1 MKTLPRIALGSV
13 AALLVLA
20 ISLVL
25 YVLFGD
31 LSVHKDRILAAVSDA
46 TGFYIGSEGP
56 FDLDVGR
63 EISLSVDNVT
73 IGNPAWPD
81 EHALGTLETFRVVV
95 DTWSVLSGPIEID
108 SLGISGA
115 HINLKSS
122 TDGGAN
128 WIPETG
134 PEEEIDEA
142 APGPDPLP
150 HQLILDDIRVSFEE
164 DGYTL
169 IISETSKLH
178 MSRLG
183 PTHFNFDLDNK
194 IGETSLAAKGSL
206 HFADDFSDVTS
217 LRLDFDE
224 AAFGQTGS
232 SDISASFSGFMAAE
246 LSGEVPSIEADI
258 DMSELRIQSS
268 DEFEAPAEAEEA
280 DEGELLFD
288 AAPLAYSWLDSV
300 ELDADLT
307 VANATVNRD
316 TLSDVHIAVT
326 VVDGALKIAPFDFSM
341 HEGSFSSSLELAP
354 ADGAYALALAADAR
368 ELRITHLA
376 DENQARETV
385 PPLNATLNLTGTGTS
400 MNAIMASS
408 NGSLSGRQG
417 SGQLNF
423 QAANALFSDV
433 LTSILQTLNPM
444 AEEKVYADVEC
455 SVFDID
461 ITDGVATIEQLAL
474 QSDRVTIVGSGSIK
488 FETEALD
495 LAINTKS
502 REGLG
507 ISVGGVANSFVKVGG
522 TLKSPVLGVNAL
534 GGIATTGAAISTGG
548 LSVLA
553 KSLWDRVSS
562 EIDLCAQ
569 PDSAA
574 ED

>member
-20 ISLVL
+20 VGLVL

-31 LSVHKDRILAAVSDA
+31 LSVHKDRILAAASDA

-56 FDLDVGR
+56 FELEVGR

-81 EHALGTLETFRVVV
+81 EHALATLETFRVVV
-95 DTWSVLSGPIEID
+95 DTWSVLSGPLEID
-108 SLGISGA
+108 SLGIGGA
-115 HINLKSS
+115 HVNLKSS
-122 TDGGAN
+122 LDGTAN
-128 WIPETG
+128 WIPETSS
-134 PEEEIDEA
+134 EEEPDEDTS
-142 APGPDPLP
+142 GPPPVL
-150 HQLILDDIRVSFEE
+150 HQLVLDDIRIGFEE
-164 DGYTL
+164 DGDML
-169 IISETSKLH
+169 VFSETSKLH
-178 MSRLG
+178 MNRLG
-183 PTHFNFDLDNK
+183 PTHFDFDLDKK
-194 IGETSLAAKGSL
+194 IGETSLATKGSL
-206 HFADDFSDVTS
+206 QFADDFSDVTS
-217 LRLDFDE
+217 LRLDLDE

-232 SDISASFSGFMAAE
+232 SNISASFSGFIAAE
-246 LSGEVPSIEADI
+246 LSGDVPSIEADI
-258 DMSELRIQSS
+258 DVSELRVQSN
-268 DEFEAPAEAEEA
+268 DEFEAPAEAEE

-288 AAPLAYSWLDSV
+288 TAPLAYSWLDSV

-307 VANATVNRD
+307 VASAAINRD
-316 TLSDVHIAVT
+316 TLSNVHIAAT
-326 VVDGALKIAPFDFSM
+326 VVDGALKIAPFDFTM
-341 HEGSFSSSLELAP
+341 HEGSFSSSLELGP
-354 ADGAYALALAADAR
+354 ADGAYALALAADAKA
-368 ELRITHLA
+368 LRITHLA

-385 PPLNATLNLTGTGTS
+385 PPLDATLTLTGTGTS

-444 AEEKVYADVEC
+444 AEEKVYTDVEC
-455 SVFDID
+455 SVIDID
-461 ITDGVATIEQLAL
+461 ITDGVANIEQLAL

-522 TLKSPVLGVNAL
+522 TLKSPALGVDAL
-534 GGIATTGAAISTGG
+534 GGVATTGAAISTGG

-562 EIDLCAQ
+562 EVDLCAQ

-574 ED
+574 DD

>member
-1 MKTLPRIALGSV
+1 V
-13 AALLVLA
+13 ATLLVLA
-20 ISLVL
+20 VGLVL

-31 LSVHKDRILAAVSDA
+31 LSVHKDRILAAASDT

-56 FDLDVGR
+56 FELEVGR

-81 EHALGTLETFRVVV
+81 EHALATLETFRVVV
-95 DTWSVLSGPIEID
+95 DTWSVLSGPLEID
-108 SLGISGA
+108 SLGIGGA
-115 HINLKSS
+115 HVNLKSS
-122 TDGGAN
+122 LDGTAN
-128 WIPETG
+128 WIPETSS
-134 PEEEIDEA
+134 EEEPDEDTS
-142 APGPDPLP
+142 GPPPVL
-150 HQLILDDIRVSFEE
+150 HQLVLDDIRIGFEE
-164 DGYTL
+164 DGDML
-169 IISETSKLH
+169 VFSETSKLH
-178 MSRLG
+178 MNRLG
-183 PTHFNFDLDNK
+183 PTHFDFDLDKK
-194 IGETSLAAKGSL
+194 IGETSLATKGSL
-206 HFADDFSDVTS
+206 QFADDFSDVTS
-217 LRLDFDE
+217 LRLDLDE

-232 SDISASFSGFMAAE
+232 SNISASFSGFIAAE
-246 LSGEVPSIEADI
+246 LSGDVPSIEADI
-258 DMSELRIQSS
+258 DVSELRVQSN
-268 DEFEAPAEAEEA
+268 DEFEAPAEAEE

-288 AAPLAYSWLDSV
+288 TAPLAYSWLDSV

-307 VANATVNRD
+307 VASAAINRD
-316 TLSDVHIAVT
+316 TLSNVHIAAT
-326 VVDGALKIAPFDFSM
+326 VVDGTLKIAPFDFTM
-341 HEGSFSSSLELAP
+341 HEGSFSSSLELGP
-354 ADGAYALALAADAR
+354 ADGAYALALAADAKA
-368 ELRITHLA
+368 LRITHLA

-385 PPLNATLNLTGTGTS
+385 PPLDATLTLTGTGTS

-408 NGSLSGRQG
+408 NGSLTGRQG

-444 AEEKVYADVEC
+444 AEEKAYSDVEC

-461 ITDGVATIEQLAL
+461 ITDGVANIEQLAL
-474 QSDRVTIVGSGSIK
+474 QSDRVTIVGSGNIK
-488 FETEALD
+488 FESEALD

-522 TLKSPVLGVNAL
+522 TLKSPALGVDAV
-534 GGIATTGAAISTGG
+534 GSVATTGAAITTGG

-562 EIDLCAQ
+562 EVDLCAQ

-574 ED
+574 QD

>member
-1 MKTLPRIALGSV
+1 MAT
-13 AALLVLA
+13 LLVLA
-20 ISLVL
+20 VGLVL

-31 LSVHKDRILAAVSDA
+31 LSVHKDRILAAASDA

-56 FDLDVGR
+56 FELEVGR

-81 EHALGTLETFRVVV
+81 EHALATLETFRVVV
-95 DTWSVLSGPIEID
+95 DTWSVLSGPLEID
-108 SLGISGA
+108 SLGIGGA
-115 HINLKSS
+115 HVNLKSS
-122 TDGGAN
+122 LDGTAN
-128 WIPETG
+128 WIPETSS
-134 PEEEIDEA
+134 EEEPDEDTS
-142 APGPDPLP
+142 GPPPVL
-150 HQLILDDIRVSFEE
+150 HQLVLDDIRIGFEE
-164 DGYTL
+164 DGDML
-169 IISETSKLH
+169 VFSETSKLH
-178 MSRLG
+178 MNRLG
-183 PTHFNFDLDNK
+183 PTHFDFDLDKK
-194 IGETSLAAKGSL
+194 IGETSLATKGSL
-206 HFADDFSDVTS
+206 QFADDFSDVTS
-217 LRLDFDE
+217 LRLDLDE

-232 SDISASFSGFMAAE
+232 SNISASFSGFIAAE
-246 LSGEVPSIEADI
+246 LSGDVPSIEADI
-258 DMSELRIQSS
+258 DVSELRVQSN
-268 DEFEAPAEAEEA
+268 DEFEAPAEAEE

-288 AAPLAYSWLDSV
+288 TAPLVYSWLDSV

-307 VANATVNRD
+307 VASAAINRD
-316 TLSDVHIAVT
+316 TLSNVHIAAT
-326 VVDGALKIAPFDFSM
+326 VVDGALKIAPFDFTM
-341 HEGSFSSSLELAP
+341 HEGSFSSSLELGP
-354 ADGAYALALAADAR
+354 ADGAYALALAADAKA
-368 ELRITHLA
+368 LRITHLA

-385 PPLNATLNLTGTGTS
+385 PPLDATLTLTGTGTS

-408 NGSLSGRQG
+408 NGSLTGRQG

-444 AEEKVYADVEC
+444 AEEKAYSDVEC

-461 ITDGVATIEQLAL
+461 ITDGVANIEQLAL
-474 QSDRVTIVGSGSIK
+474 QSDRVTIVGSGNIK
-488 FETEALD
+488 FESEALD

-522 TLKSPVLGVNAL
+522 TLKSPALGVDAV
-534 GGIATTGAAISTGG
+534 GSVATTGAAITTGG

-562 EIDLCAQ
+562 EVDLCAQ

-574 ED
+574 QD

>member
-1 MKTLPRIALGSV
+1 M

-20 ISLVL
+20 VGLVL

-31 LSVHKDRILAAVSDA
+31 LSVHKDRVLAAASDA

-56 FDLDVGR
+56 FELEVGR

-81 EHALGTLETFRVVV
+81 EHALATLETFRVVV
-95 DTWSVLSGPIEID
+95 DTWSVLSGPLEID
-108 SLGISGA
+108 SLGIGGA
-115 HINLKSS
+115 HVNLKSS
-122 TDGGAN
+122 LDGTAN
-128 WIPETG
+128 WIPETSS
-134 PEEEIDEA
+134 EEEPDEDTS
-142 APGPDPLP
+142 GPPPVL
-150 HQLILDDIRVSFEE
+150 HQLVLDDIRIGFEE
-164 DGYTL
+164 DGDML
-169 IISETSKLH
+169 VFSETSKLH
-178 MSRLG
+178 MNRLG
-183 PTHFNFDLDNK
+183 PTHFDFDLDKK
-194 IGETSLAAKGSL
+194 IGETSLATKGSL
-206 HFADDFSDVTS
+206 QFADDFSDVTS
-217 LRLDFDE
+217 LRLDLDE

-232 SDISASFSGFMAAE
+232 SNISASFSGFIAAE
-246 LSGEVPSIEADI
+246 LSGDVPSIEADI
-258 DMSELRIQSS
+258 DVSELRVQSN
-268 DEFEAPAEAEEA
+268 DEFEAPAEAEE

-288 AAPLAYSWLDSV
+288 TAPLAYSWLDSV

-307 VANATVNRD
+307 VASAAINRD
-316 TLSDVHIAVT
+316 TLSNVHIAAT
-326 VVDGALKIAPFDFSM
+326 VVDGTLKIAPFDFTM
-341 HEGSFSSSLELAP
+341 HEGSFSSSLELGP
-354 ADGAYALALAADAR
+354 ADGAYALALVADAKA
-368 ELRITHLA
+368 LRITHLA

-385 PPLNATLNLTGTGTS
+385 PPLDATLNLTGTGAS

-444 AEEKVYADVEC
+444 AEEKVYTDVEC
-455 SVFDID
+455 SVIDID
-461 ITDGVATIEQLAL
+461 ITDGVANIEQLAL

-522 TLKSPVLGVNAL
+522 TLKSPALGVDAV
-534 GGIATTGAAISTGG
+534 GSVATTGAAITTGG

-562 EIDLCAQ
+562 EVDLCAQ

-574 ED
+574 QD